1 MKFCFY
7 FLLIIFTNINFSS
20 ADSNVYFI
28 NIDLVIKN
36 TNIGKK
42 TLKMIKSINDKNI
55 EELKTKEISL
65 KKLDDDINSR
75 KNVLS
80 NEEFDKEL
88 VNFKKKVESYKNLK
102 DKLVIDYENERNKN
116 LNDLFKQIN
125 PIIQD
130 YMNKNSINVLLD
142 NKYVFMG
149 KNNFDITNNIIDE
162 INNNID

>member
-7 FLLIIFTNINFSS
+7 FFLIIFTNINFSS

>member
-65 KKLDDDINSR
+65 KRLDDDINSR

>member
-80 NEEFDKEL
+80 NEEFDNEL